1 MDVKNDVH
9 LFCIYVRVSD
19 LWMMMRICGD
29 MLEYIVQW
37 LCGSVESV
45 SCAEYFLYLDLS
57 KF

>member
-1 MDVKNDVH
+1 MDD
-9 LFCIYVRVSD
+9 D
-19 LWMMMRICGD
+19 GD
-29 MLEYIVQW
+29 DDEDMPEYIVQW